1 MRDFLHIPVWH
12 LLLVSLMLG
21 GCASRPVQ
29 EVVYRPT
36 MPPVTPAPKQVGG
49 AIYQEGHDVSLFT
62 DIKARR
68 VGDILTIVLQEKTQ
82 AKKTAN
88 TKTSKDYKN
97 EMAAPTLL
105 GKTLRF
111 NMPFMPGGSDRTNTL
126 GTNVDSGQSFQG
138 KGDSTQSNS
147 LTGNIT
153 VTVSEVLP
161 NGNLV
166 VQGEKWLTI
175 NTGEEYIRI
184 SGIVRPADIRP
195 DNTVLSTQVADA
207 RIAYSGKGEFADSN
221 RMGWLARFF
230 YSTLWPF

>member
-1 MRDFLHIPVWH
+1 MRDLLRVLVWP
-12 LLLVSLMLG
+12 LLLASLLLG

-82 AKKTAN
+82 AKKSAKV
-88 TKTSKDYKN
+88 KTSKDSKIDLPN
-97 EMAAPTLL
+97 PTLL
-105 GKTLRF
+105 GKGPRF
-111 NMPFMPGGSDRTNTL
+111 NLPFLPHAGNRSNTL
-126 GTNVDSGQSFQG
+126 ETSVDSGNEFEG
-138 KGDSTQSNS
+138 KGDSSQSNS

-230 YSTLWPF
+230 MSTIWPF